1 MISARLMMVL
11 LAFCFACGASSAGPA
26 PPSEGPVELVSAG
39 GDAQVGLTLAPLP
52 DSMVVKV
59 MDKSG
64 TPVAGATVR
73 WEARGSDDLV
83 LPAATSTDRDGTA
96 RAIRVLGPAPGVDT
110 VRARIGAREL
120 AFTAEAR
127 TARPGQRYEGRAGYV
142 SYEPGGL
149 PLIVSAGHGGL
160 QDPDAIPDRTEGT
173 LVADANTDQLAMAMA
188 DSLEARFGARPHLI
202 ISHLRRRKL
211 DVNRELGEAA
221 QGNPLA
227 EHAWR
232 EYHGF
237 IDHARARVEAEH
249 GPGLYIDVHGH
260 GHEIRRL
267 ELGYLLSGPD
277 LNRSDEEL
285 DAGFG
290 HRSSIRALAEASSV
304 PFSEL
309 IRGNTSLGA
318 LYEETGVPAVPSAQ
332 QPAPG
337 ADPFFSG
344 GYSTRRHGSRDGGAV
359 SGVQIEAQRPGV
371 RDTEANRAVFA
382 GISSRVL
389 EEYLALHF
397 DFMPAAAGH

>member
-1 MISARLMMVL
+1 MISRRHTMIL
-11 LAFCFACGASSAGPA
+11 LALCFACGPSSAGPA
-26 PPSEGPVELVSAG
+26 QPSGGALELVAVG
-39 GDAQVGLTLAPLP
+39 GDGQVGLTLAPLP
-52 DSMVVKV
+52 DSMAVRVL
-59 MDKSG
+59 DENG
-64 TPVAGATVR
+64 TPVPGVSVR
-73 WEARGSDDLV
+73 WDASGSDDVL
-83 LPAATSTDRDGTA
+83 LPATTSTDRDGTA
-96 RAIRVLGPAPGVDT
+96 RAIRVLGPTPGVDT
-110 VRARIGAREL
+110 VRARIEAREL

-127 TARPGQRYEGRAGYV
+127 SARPGDRYQGRAGYV

-160 QDPDAIPDRTEGT
+160 QEPDEIPDRTEGT
-173 LVADANTDQLAMAMA
+173 LVTDANTDQLAMAMA

-237 IDHARARVEAEH
+237 IDHARTRVEAEH
-249 GPGLYIDVHGH
+249 GPGLYVDIHGH

-267 ELGYLLSGPD
+267 ELGYLLSASD
-277 LNRSDEEL
+277 LNRSDEDL

-290 HRSSIRALAEASSV
+290 QRSSIRALAEASSV

-309 IRGNTSLGA
+309 IRGNTSLGT
-318 LYEETGVPAVPSAQ
+318 LYEEAGVPAVPSAQ

-344 GYSTRRHGSRDGGAV
+344 GYSTRRHGSRDGGVV
-359 SGVQIEAQRPGV
+359 SGVQIEAHRPGV
-371 RDTEANRAVFA
+371 RDTEANRARFA

-389 EEYLALHF
+389 EAYLELHF
-397 DFMPAAAGH
+397 DLALAEAGN